1 MGVRQCPQA
10 QGVERVLEI
19 KRLGAGQVNT
29 AGRVTQPVGL
39 PHLSELP
46 NTFHLVGFLL
56 FL

>member
-29 AGRVTQPVGL
+29 AERVTQLVGL
-39 PHLSELP
+39 SHLSELP
-46 NTFHLVGFLL
+46 NTFHLVGFLF